1 MENQITT
8 KDFFASMD
16 VRKKFE
22 EMLGKRAP
30 QFITSVLQ
38 IAASNAMLTKAEPV
52 SIYNSASV
60 AATLDLPL
68 NNSLGFAY
76 IVPYNNKQKDGSY
89 KVEAQFQIGWRGL
102 VQLAQRTGQYLAI
115 STKIVYEGQ
124 FIEDETFEGYHFEWK
139 NKKSEIIIGYASYFR
154 LINGFEKI
162 YFMSAP
168 EIKKHAKKYS
178 QTYKKDQGKWMDDF
192 DGMALKTVLKL
203 NLSKYGPLSIEMQRA
218 IIADQA
224 IINDAET
231 LDVTYADN
239 EVPEINKEAERI
251 LLMISDC
258 KTLNDLNKISKKI
271 PKEYDDLFVAK
282 QFELEEIE
290 RAKG

>member
-1 MENQITT
+1 
-8 KDFFASMD
+8 
-16 VRKKFE
+16 
-22 EMLGKRAP
+22 
-30 QFITSVLQ
+30 
-38 IAASNAMLTKAEPV
+38 
-52 SIYNSASV
+52 
-60 AATLDLPL
+60 L